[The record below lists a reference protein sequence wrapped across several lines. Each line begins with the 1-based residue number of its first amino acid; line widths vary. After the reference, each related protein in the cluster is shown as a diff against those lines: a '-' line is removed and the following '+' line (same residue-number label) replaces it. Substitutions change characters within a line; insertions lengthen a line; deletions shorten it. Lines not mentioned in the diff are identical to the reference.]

1 MKSVFISRIQFLV
14 FILLFTLFISCD
26 NNEDFDVV
34 VEVEAIEENKYSI
47 KVQNTGSRIAYL
59 TQCTSSSYVKTVQ
72 IKIDNNWEQSGYG
85 GPCLDVYAIS
95 SVYLY
100 VGQSLIAVKNIWE
113 LQDGNILMNLKIE
126 NALTSASTRT
136 PKRVACVIYLAS
148 LGAGYAP
155 TVRRM
160 SFFLF

>member
-100 VGQSLIAVKNIWE
+100 VGQSLIDSLIIQSHGVYRVGIAISQEYLGTPGWE
-113 LQDGNILMNLKIE
+113 YSNEFE
-126 NALTSASTRT
+126 N
-136 PKRVACVIYLAS
+136 
-148 LGAGYAP
+148 
-155 TVRRM
+155 
-160 SFFLF
+160 